1 VAAVAAERALIDLHL
16 EQVSLRQGAFTLS
29 ADGRFRAETLGISGK
44 SASGKTTLLE
54 LIIGLRRADQ
64 GRVRLNEAVLDDVPS
79 NLHVAARA
87 RRIGYV
93 AQDADLFPH
102 LGVRGNLLFGSARAD
117 ADGPDFDA
125 VVSALGMDALVGRSG
140 KGLSGGERRR
150 VALGRALLSGPRLL
164 VLDEPFAGLDE
175 ASRRGL
181 RTNLKQLHARFRIP
195 WILVSHDRSDL
206 RGLCAKTLSMKD
218 GALS

>member
-1 VAAVAAERALIDLHL
+1 MIDLQL
-16 EQVSLRQGAFTLS
+16 EQVGLRQGAFRLS
-29 ADGRFRAETLGISGK
+29 ANGRFRAETLGISGK
-44 SASGKTTLLE
+44 SAGGKTSFLE
-54 LIIGLRRADQ
+54 LIAGLRRPDQ
-64 GRVRLNEAVLDDVPS
+64 GRVILNGVVLDDAES
-79 NLHVAARA
+79 KLHVEARA

-102 LGVRGNLLFGSARAD
+102 LGVRDNLLFGSSRAD
-117 ADGPDFDA
+117 AGGPDFGA
-125 VVSALGMDALVGRSG
+125 VVSALALDSLLGRSG

-150 VALGRALLSGPRLL
+150 VALGRALLSGPSLL

-181 RTNLKQLHARFRIP
+181 RRNLKVLHGFFRIP

-206 RGLCAKTLSMKD
+206 RGLCGRTLSIRD
-218 GALS
+218 GALF